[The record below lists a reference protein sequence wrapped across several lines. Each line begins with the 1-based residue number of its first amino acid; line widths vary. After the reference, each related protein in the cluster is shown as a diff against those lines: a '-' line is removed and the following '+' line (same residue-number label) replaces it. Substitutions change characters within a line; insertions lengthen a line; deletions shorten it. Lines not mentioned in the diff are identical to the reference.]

1 MVALTRVE
9 GSRRL
14 ELSSR
19 AESQFGECSAIK
31 LFIPPHNAD
40 HLASAH
46 GTDELPEEYW
56 QKMIKLGVSKV
67 SPAALSI
74 EHQS

>member
-1 MVALTRVE
+1 M
-9 GSRRL
+9 

-67 SPAALSI
+67 SPASGLLDDHKS
-74 EHQS
+74 